1 MPPKLVD
8 DDAMKLLIEKLK
20 QLPQDKDLV
29 GFKVTEADDEID
41 NAVQEEDLE
50 LNKELMMLCL
60 PVFEE
65 TGHIWNAPALQKSFA
80 TLRGDQDTGA
90 NAKKYACWALAVR
103 ATCGATGEKDNGI
116 SECHF
121 QSSQE
126 MLWAKLVGDEK
137 AKRPDIDNAETQ
149 ALDTQGADLMNAR
162 EAEVAAARVDPP
174 AEQDDLETQL
184 EAELEEFLDKNED
197 DDYARIRRH
206 RFRMEATRSPRHR
219 FRMELHRRDGY
230 SFSAASELWKGS
242 AIREVF
248 LEARKSKI

>member
-41 NAVQEEDLE
+41 AVQEEDLE
-50 LNKELMMLCL
+50 LNKELMMLCI

-65 TGHIWNAPALQKSFA
+65 TGHVWNAPALQKTFA

-103 ATCGATGEKDNGI
+103 ATCGATGEKDFGI

-121 QSSQE
+121 QSSE
-126 MLWAKLVGDEK
+126 ELLWAKLVGDEK
-137 AKRPDIDNAETQ
+137 AKRTAMDNSETQ
-149 ALDTQGADLMNAR
+149 ALDSQGADLMNAR
-162 EAEVAAARVDPP
+162 EAEVAAACVDPP
-174 AEQDDLETQL
+174 EQDDLETQL
-184 EAELEEFLDKNED
+184 EAELEELLGEQNED

-206 RFRMEATRSPRHR
+206 RLRMEYAHRSRRHR
-219 FRMELHRRDGY
+219 FRMEYAH
-230 SFSAASELWKGS
+230 
-242 AIREVF
+242 
-248 LEARKSKI
+248 